1 MNVYTRETGRM
12 TLAGGRDVHI
22 RLLRPGERSAVRQ
35 LFARLG
41 PQTRYRRFL
50 APTAVLTESLLR
62 TLTDVDGLWRLA
74 LVAELDECDSG
85 DVVGLGNVV
94 SGEDDRSEVGLV
106 VADAWQRRGIGTALA
121 VRLLRAAEARGH
133 DRFVVHEHSDNPA
146 LRPLLRRVG
155 EIVSTDIRSG
165 FSEIAFVR
173 RRSAE
178 DRAYERILAAKG
190 GLLDNRD

>member
-1 MNVYTRETGRM
+1 MNFDTRATGRV
-12 TLAGGRDVHI
+12 TLAGGRDVYI
-22 RLLRPGERSAVRQ
+22 RLLRPGERGAVRQ
-35 LFARLG
+35 LFVRLG

-50 APTAVLTESLLR
+50 ATTTVLTESLLR

-74 LVAELDECDSG
+74 LVAELDGFDSG

-133 DRFVVHEHSDNPA
+133 DRFLIHEQSDNPA

-155 EIVSTDIRSG
+155 EVVSTDVRSG
-165 FSEIAFVR
+165 ISEIAFVR
-173 RRSAE
+173 RRSVE
-178 DRAYERILAAKG
+178 ERAYERILATRG
-190 GLLDNRD
+190 GLLT

>member
-1 MNVYTRETGRM
+1 MNLETRETGRV
-12 TLAGGRDVHI
+12 TLAGGRDVYI

-62 TLTDVDGLWRLA
+62 TLTDVDDLWRLA
-74 LVAELDECDSG
+74 LVAELDERDSG

-94 SGEDDRSEVGLV
+94 AGEDDRSEVGLV

-121 VRLLRAAEARGH
+121 IRLLRAADARGH
-133 DRFVVHEHSDNPA
+133 DRFVIHEHSNNPA

-155 EIVSTDIRSG
+155 EVVSTNIRSG
-165 FSEIAFVR
+165 VSEIAFVR

-178 DRAYERILAAKG
+178 ERAYERILAAKG
-190 GLLDNRD
+190 GLLT